1 MKLIFTLLISIT
13 LSGMIA
19 QCPDLSITQAGILN
33 LEPNYIR
40 YGINLENTGNQ
51 DTKLDWST
59 TTDLDNVVIHS
70 YLSYDGL
77 INSGDKR
84 LQDVMLGLPPLTSIK
99 AGEIFSIVNRDTL
112 NTDGYLYL
120 ILQIDTHG
128 NITECSLENN
138 ITILPL
144 RRNQL
149 LLETS
154 NLEGPKGTSIEIPV
168 YASDFYNILGFQ
180 FSLSFSKP
188 TIFRVDS
195 IGNIGLSELNKGD
208 ITVKNDN
215 KLNVIWISGQQN
227 GLSFNGKRKL
237 FSIFVTLTGEPG
249 ACTDIRFDDSLLPIE
264 FISSSPLSDP
274 IKAQTINGQLCIQ
287 NLVECSGRVTLSNNN
302 PIVNAVI
309 KANQSSAITDYNGR
323 YSIKDL
329 TPGINYTLSASKTDT
344 YTNGLSVIDIVL
356 IKKHLLQIQL
366 LPTPY
371 ELIAA
376 DVNGDL
382 TISVQ
387 DMVLIRDL
395 ILGFIP
401 NFGKTPVWQFIP
413 KNYKFKNPLNPFL
426 ELYPISY
433 SLPNI
438 NSNKANLDF
447 IGIKTGDVSLDW
459 SERFAPV
466 LESRVANY
474 FTLTVREEMLEANRE
489 YGIPIYTRQFNR
501 INGFQFA
508 LKLDPSIQFENI
520 STPSLKDFSVK
531 NFNQY
536 DDHLNVLWYDG
547 KSEGNFIADTGVL
560 FILKIKTSKPINT
573 KSIFE
578 IDQHSI
584 TPEGIHEQGWYYSI
598 RTESI
603 KALLSPSTDKSTVN
617 LKVYPNPVT
626 DLLHISFNLD
636 DFDSKAKL
644 KVIDPYGRTIYESS
658 PFTGTGTQ
666 QINIESKD
674 WPNGNYCL
682 VATNGVTFKRVLFTC
697 VH

>member
-1 MKLIFTLLISIT
+1 MKLIFTMLLSVT
-13 LSGMIA
+13 LSGIFA
-19 QCPDLSITQAGILN
+19 QCPDLNITQAGILN

-40 YGINLENTGNQ
+40 YGINLENIGTK
-51 DTKLDWST
+51 DTKLDWSS

-70 YLSYDGL
+70 YLSNDAL
-77 INSGDKR
+77 INFGDKK
-84 LQDVMLGLPPLTSIK
+84 LQDIILGLSPLNEIK
-99 AGEIFSIVNRDTL
+99 AGEVFSIVNRDTL
-112 NTDGYLYL
+112 NTAGYLYL

-128 NITECSLENN
+128 NIIECSNENN

-144 RRNQL
+144 RRKQL
-149 LLETS
+149 ILETG
-154 NLEGPKGTSIEIPV
+154 NVEGPKGTSMEIPV

-195 IGNIGLSELNKGD
+195 IGNIGLNELNKGD
-208 ITVKNDN
+208 ITVKSDN
-215 KLNVIWISGQQN
+215 KLNAIWISGQQN

-264 FISSSPLSDP
+264 FISSSPLGDP

-302 PIVNAVI
+302 PIVNALI
-309 KANQSSAITDYNGR
+309 RANQSSAITDYNGR

-356 IKKHLLQIQL
+356 IKKHLLQIQS

-459 SERFAPV
+459 SERYAPS
-466 LESRVANY
+466 LETRAANY
-474 FTLTVREEMLEANRE
+474 FTLTVKEEMLEANKI
-489 YGIPIYTRQFNR
+489 YSIPIYTRQFNK

-508 LKLDPSIQFENI
+508 IKFDPSIKFENI
-520 STPSLKDFSVK
+520 STTSLKDFSAK

-536 DDHLNVLWYDG
+536 DDKLNVLWYDS

-560 FILKIKTSKPINT
+560 FILKVKTSKSMNT

-578 IDQHSI
+578 IDRNSI
-584 TPEGIHEQGWYYSI
+584 VPQGIHEQGWYYSI

-603 KALLSPSTDKSTVN
+603 KALLSPNTDKSTVD

-658 PFTGTGTQ
+658 PFTSTGTHQ
-666 QINIESKD
+666 VGPSWHPLTLNRHFLLK
-674 WPNGNYCL
+674 YM
-682 VATNGVTFKRVLFTC
+682 
-697 VH
+697 